1 MLREERETLGLETS
15 KEAVPGP
22 VLQSLATFS
31 FVLDLPLLISIWKVH
46 TYKRLENYISV
57 YKVSESD
64 S

>member
-1 MLREERETLGLETS
+1 MESLGLETS
-15 KEAVPGP
+15 KEAASGP

-31 FVLDLPLLISIWKVH
+31 FALDLPPLISIWKVH
-46 TYKRLENYISV
+46 IKGLENYISV